1 MIYIS
6 SSCVKES
13 QICESVARLVALG
26 FKNIELSGG
35 TEHYEKLE
43 NDLLG
48 LKCSHGLNFLLHNYF
63 PPPQKSFIANIASL
77 DEEIYQASI
86 SHYRKAIKLSKTLN
100 AKKFGLHAGYLIDFK
115 AVEAGRKIG
124 SYDLSNRADALRRLI
139 FALDTLSETAGD
151 EVELYLENN
160 VLSETNRET
169 YPGETPFLLVN
180 RNDYDELIG
189 MTEFNLL
196 FDLAH
201 FKVSQISK
209 RQDFEADCT
218 ALLSAS
224 DYIHLSGNDGFADQ
238 NKSLLEDRELLSVL
252 NKKNLAGKTIT
263 LEIYDGENSINESY
277 EYLKNL
283 LDD

>member
-6 SSCVKES
+6 SSCVKEGR
-13 QICESVARLVALG
+13 ICESVARLVALG

-48 LKCSHGLNFLLHNYF
+48 LKDRHGLNFLLHNYF

-124 SYDLSNRADALRRLI
+124 SYDLSNRADALRRMI

-180 RNDYDELIG
+180 RNDYEELIG

-201 FKVSQISK
+201 FKVSQISN
-209 RQDFEADCT
+209 REGFEADCT

-224 DYIHLSGNDGFADQ
+224 DYIHLSGNDGRADQ
-238 NKSLLEDRELLSVL
+238 NKSLLSDRKLLSML
-252 NKKNLAGKTIT
+252 TKDNLSGKTIT
-263 LEIYDGENSINESY
+263 LEIYDGKNSINESY
-277 EYLKNL
+277 EYLGTL

>member
-1 MIYIS
+1 MIYVS

-13 QICESVARLVALG
+13 QICDSVARLVALG

-35 TEHYEKLE
+35 TEHYDELE

-48 LKCSHGLNFLLHNYF
+48 LKDRHGLNFLLHNYF

-86 SHYRKAIKLSKTLN
+86 AHYGKAINLSRRLN
-100 AKKFGLHAGYLIDFK
+100 AKKFGLHAGYLMDFK
-115 AVEAGRKIG
+115 TVEAGRKIG
-124 SYDLSNRADALRRLI
+124 RYDLANRADALHRMI
-139 FALDTLSETAGD
+139 SALEMLTEMAGD
-151 EVELYLENN
+151 EIELYLENN

-169 YPGETPFLLVN
+169 YKGETPLLLVN

-189 MTEFNLL
+189 MTKFNLL

-201 FKVSQISK
+201 FKVSQTSN
-209 RQDFEADCT
+209 REDFEANCT
-218 ALLSAS
+218 ALLSVS

-238 NKSLLEDRELLSVL
+238 NKSLLDDRELLSVL
-252 NKKNLAGKTIT
+252 TQKNLAGKTIT

-277 EYLKNL
+277 EYLGAL
-283 LDD
+283 LND

>member
-6 SSCVKES
+6 SSCVQEN
-13 QICESVARLVALG
+13 QICKSIEKLVSLG

-35 TEHYEKLE
+35 TEHYEELE

-48 LKCSHGLNFLLHNYF
+48 LKYRHGLNFLLHNYF

-86 SHYRKAIKLSKTLN
+86 SHYSKAIKLSKTLN

-124 SYDLSNRADALRRLI
+124 SYDSSNRADALRRMI

-201 FKVSQISK
+201 FKVSQISN
-209 RQDFEADCT
+209 REGFEADCT

-224 DYIHLSGNDGFADQ
+224 DYIHLSGNEGFADQ
-238 NKSLLEDRELLSVL
+238 NKSLLDDRELLSVL

-277 EYLKNL
+277 DYLKNL